1 MAKVTRTVAV
11 YRYKAYTE
19 RGESLVCSY
28 GKPLSVKDMKQYD
41 RIILES
47 QSLKKFGMDLVK
59 FCQNAEYEEDIIS
72 GSEGS
77 VD

>member
-1 MAKVTRTVAV
+1 MAKVTRTVMV

-19 RGESLVCSY
+19 MGESWVCSY
-28 GKPLSVKDMKQYD
+28 GKPLGVKDMKQYD

-47 QSLKKFGMDLVK
+47 QSLKKFSMDLEK
-59 FCQNAEYEEDIIS
+59 FCQNAEYEDIIS
-72 GSEGS
+72 SEGG